1 MKLSCLHI
9 GFQNSRRTILRALFV
24 TGLAYPLQ
32 AIANDPL
39 LIPRENLDSQTAVR
53 VGTVA
58 SSQQI
63 CEVLNHP
70 IFNRPRDDYRLLDAI
85 NSNFRWDGIEAAP
98 LWVEKKFTE
107 AGVRP
112 YRLSLDERSFRIANQ
127 NLSNCLERLDR
138 DRKDFYSNLKTFFL
152 QYLSAACYQQEFDIE
167 KTVDDRGN
175 LIQKRTLRQGET
187 CIDFNYNSGR
197 YGDWNSTTFS
207 LMLIWVEAHPVLQR
221 IFDRGQQT
229 LLAQVQQRDQK
240 ASEDRLAQLQRQQAF
255 QQQADE
261 ADQQWQRYASRTKSF
276 MEQVY
281 NFATTG
287 TVTGTKYERWIE
299 IQKCVM
305 TNGRVQINSQSINM
319 TAFRVSRQQLGNSTY
334 LVSSDGNVRLST
346 PATIPIDRLQNAWR
360 QAFDEC
366 PGTKSRF

>member
-1 MKLSCLHI
+1 
-9 GFQNSRRTILRALFV
+9 LRALFV

-39 LIPRENLDSQTAVR
+39 LIPRENLNSQTAVR

-70 IFNRPRDDYRLLDAI
+70 IFSRPRDDYRLLDAI
-85 NSNFRWDGIEAAP
+85 NSDFRWDGIEAAP

-175 LIQKRTLRQGET
+175 LIQKRTLRQGMT

-197 YGDWNSTTFS
+197 YGDWNSTTFA

-221 IFDRGQQT
+221 IFDRGYQT

-255 QQQADE
+255 QQRADE

-287 TVTGTKYERWIE
+287 TVTGTKFERWIE

-305 TNGRVQINSQSINM
+305 TNGRVQINSQAINM

-334 LVSSDGNVRLST
+334 LVSSDGNIRLST

-360 QAFDEC
+360 QAFEEC